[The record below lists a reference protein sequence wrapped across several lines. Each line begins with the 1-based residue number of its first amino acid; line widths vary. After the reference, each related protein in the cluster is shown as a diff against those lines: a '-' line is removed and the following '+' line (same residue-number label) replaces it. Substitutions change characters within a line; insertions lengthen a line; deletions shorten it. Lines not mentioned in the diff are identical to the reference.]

1 MYHIFACSESTGHT
15 VDLASKVALAQFS
28 DVQSEIHLRPGV
40 GSFEDIDEIVN
51 QAEQCKG
58 LIIHSFV
65 KHEFSEHVFY
75 QGRNHNVEVINLLGP
90 ILNRFS
96 HFLGAMP
103 AEEPGMFSK
112 LNQGYFRRIETTEF
126 AIKHDDGANLD
137 ELGDAELVLLGVSRT
152 FKTPLSIYL
161 AFRGWM
167 VANVPIVL
175 DMPLPEILHKIP
187 PERIICLKT
196 NATSLSRL
204 RNVRNEHLHGKAGNY
219 ASYDYVKREINYA
232 NFLFSQNQQWSVAWV
247 TARPIEEIARN
258 IISIYR
264 KNEKL
269 KPGSPKMMSIDPVDH
284 DSGLELDDHN
294 DLTK

>member
-1 MYHIFACSESTGHT
+1 MHHIFACSESTGHT
-15 VDLASKVALAQFS
+15 VDLAAKVALAQFS
-28 DVQSEIHLRPGV
+28 NVESEIHLRSEV
-40 GSFEDIDEIVN
+40 CCFEAIDEIVGE
-51 QAEQCKG
+51 AKKCKG

-65 KHEFSEHVFY
+65 KHEFSEHIFY

-96 HFLGAMP
+96 NFLGRSP
-103 AEEPGMFSK
+103 AEKPGLFSQ
-112 LNQGYFRRIETTEF
+112 LNRGYFRRIETTEY
-126 AIKHDDGANLD
+126 AIKHDDGANVEGLI
-137 ELGDAELVLLGVSRT
+137 DAELILLGVSRT

-175 DMPLPEILHKIP
+175 DMPLPKILKEIP

-196 NATSLSRL
+196 NATALSRL
-204 RNVRNEHLHGKAGNY
+204 RNVRNRQLQGAAEKY
-219 ASYDYVKREINYA
+219 ASYDYVKRDVNYA
-232 NFLFSQNQQWSVAWV
+232 NFLYSQNPQWSVARV

-264 KNEKL
+264 KNKQQTD
-269 KPGSPKMMSIDPVDH
+269 KSPKMVSIDPVDH
-284 DSGLELDDHN
+284 DSEIEDAFGEIME
-294 DLTK
+294 

>member
-1 MYHIFACSESTGHT
+1 MHHIFACSESTGHT

-28 DVQSEIHLRPGV
+28 DVESEIHLR
-40 GSFEDIDEIVN
+40 SDICCFEAIDEIIGE
-51 QAEQCKG
+51 AKQCKG

-65 KHEFSEHVFY
+65 KHKFSEHIYY

-96 HFLGAMP
+96 NFLGSEP
-103 AEEPGMFSK
+103 AENPGLFSR
-112 LNQGYFRRIETTEF
+112 LNHGYFRRIETTEY
-126 AIKHDDGANLD
+126 AIKHDDGANVEGLI
-137 ELGDAELVLLGVSRT
+137 DAELILLGVSRT

-175 DMPLPEILHKIP
+175 DMPLPEILKEIP
-187 PERIICLKT
+187 SERIICLKT
-196 NATSLSRL
+196 NATALSRL
-204 RNVRNEHLHGKAGNY
+204 RNVRNKLLKGNASKY
-219 ASYDYVKREINYA
+219 ASYDYVKRDVNYA
-232 NFLFSQNQQWSVAWV
+232 NFLFRQNPEWSVARV

-264 KNEKL
+264 KNQSQTND
-269 KPGSPKMMSIDPVDH
+269 SPKMVSIDPVDH
-284 DSGLELDDHN
+284 DSKLLDDDIN
-294 DLTK
+294 ETLE

>member
-28 DVQSEIHLRPGV
+28 DVESEIHLRPGV
-40 GSFEDIDEIVN
+40 RNFEEIDEIVL

-96 HFLGAMP
+96 HFLGSMP
-103 AEEPGMFSK
+103 AEEPGMFSI

-126 AIKHDDGANLD
+126 AIKHDDGANIE
-137 ELGDAELVLLGVSRT
+137 ELVEAELVLLGVSRT

-161 AFRGWM
+161 AFRGWL

-175 DMPLPEILHKIP
+175 DMPLPEILHKVP

-196 NATSLSRL
+196 NATALSRL
-204 RNVRNEHLHGKAGNY
+204 RNVRNEYLHGTAVNY

-232 NFLFSQNQQWSVAWV
+232 NFLFSQNPQWSVARV

-264 KNEKL
+264 KNEKQTAN
-269 KPGSPKMMSIDPVDH
+269 SPKMLSIDPVDH
-284 DSGLELDDHN
+284 DIEIEEGEGN
-294 DLTK
+294 EFME

>member
-1 MYHIFACSESTGHT
+1 MHDIFACSESTGHT

-28 DVQSEIHLRPGV
+28 NVESEIHLRPEV
-40 GSFEDIDEIVN
+40 NSFEEIDDIVR
-51 QAEQCKG
+51 QAKECKG

-65 KHEFSEHVFY
+65 RHEFSEHIFY

-96 HFLGAMP
+96 NFLGSEP
-103 AEEPGMFSK
+103 AEKPGLFSK
-112 LNQGYFRRIETTEF
+112 LNRGYFRRIETTEY
-126 AIKHDDGANLD
+126 AIRHDDGANVEGLI
-137 ELGDAELVLLGVSRT
+137 DAELILLGVSRT

-175 DMPLPEILHKIP
+175 DMPLPEILKEIP

-196 NATSLSRL
+196 NATALSRL
-204 RNVRNEHLHGKAGNY
+204 RNVRNQQLKGAAVKY
-219 ASYDYVKREINYA
+219 ASYDYVKRDVSYA
-232 NFLFSQNQQWSVAWV
+232 NFLYKQNPQWSVARV

-264 KNEKL
+264 KNQRQTTD
-269 KPGSPKMMSIDPVDH
+269 SPTMVSIDPVDH
-284 DSGLELDDHN
+284 DSRIEEDGFSESIE
-294 DLTK
+294 